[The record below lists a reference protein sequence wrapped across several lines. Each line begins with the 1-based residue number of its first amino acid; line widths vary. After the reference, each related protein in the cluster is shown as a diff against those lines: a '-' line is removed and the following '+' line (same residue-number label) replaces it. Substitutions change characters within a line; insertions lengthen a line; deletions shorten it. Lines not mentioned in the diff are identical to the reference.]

1 MVSCPYLVSRVRG
14 FPKPRR
20 DGGLLLVPVL
30 PGTALRSVEF
40 ADAARRPAGS
50 SGGSEQRSV
59 LFAAS
64 IVAVPVFVVVAAVLV
79 FVRGSGSGRHVTT
92 AAPPPARPAP
102 AVAPHRVQHTAPA
115 VTTPRPAARPQPARD
130 PARAQALRLA
140 SHLPVTLASTALLRV
155 GGALYAVGGT
165 TSNGAVSNRIWR
177 LDLATGAVKPVGTF
191 VEPLTDSA
199 SAVRGGVLYL
209 VGGWTGSQVAT
220 GVLRW
225 TPAGSSALV
234 TRLPSG
240 HRGGSAAFLG
250 GRLYVSGGSPHG
262 VFSVDVDR
270 LSVTTVSAPPK
281 RLETQAAANLDYLIA
296 ALRGRA

>member
-1 MVSCPYLVSRVRG
+1 MRG

-40 ADAARRPAGS
+40 AEAARRPVEGPD
-50 SGGSEQRSV
+50 GTEHRSV

-64 IVAVPVFVVVAAVLV
+64 IVAVPVVVVVAAVLV
-79 FVRGSGSGRHVTT
+79 FARGSGSGRHATT
-92 AAPPPARPAP
+92 AAAPQARPAP
-102 AVAPHRVQHTAPA
+102 AVAPPRVHHAAPA
-115 VTTPRPAARPQPARD
+115 VTRPRSAAPQPTQD

-165 TSNGAVSNRIWR
+165 TSDGAVSDRIWR
-177 LDLATGAVKPVGTF
+177 LDLATGAVKPAGTF

-209 VGGWTGSQVAT
+209 VGGWTGTQLAT

-240 HRGGSAAFLG
+240 HRGGSAAFVG
-250 GRLYVSGGSPHG
+250 GRLYVSGGSPSG
-262 VFSVDVDR
+262 VFAVDVDR
-270 LSVTTVSAPPK
+270 LSVATVSAPPK
-281 RLETQAAANLDYLIA
+281 RLETQAAANLAYLIA
-296 ALRGRA
+296 ALRARS